1 VTTSQIAEET
11 GIGRSALYN
20 FSEVEVSLVD
30 GRTWA
35 ESAQIWRAVCHLE
48 VGLPLDPTGAWGCPL
63 GWPAV
68 GLRFVAGRKVDGGAL
83 RKARLNAGLTLRGV
97 ASVVGVASGARV
109 GMWERGLEQPNARF
123 VPLLAKAVNLPVT
136 ALLAG
141 VGRKP
146 GLIDLRL
153 ARGLS
158 GVELAEAAGVSKMT
172 YYRLEQ
178 GVGTHTPDRP
188 TLAALASALGVSDV
202 VVVEA
207 IFQTRADRG

>member
-1 VTTSQIAEET
+1 M
-11 GIGRSALYN
+11 L
-20 FSEVEVSLVD
+20 
-30 GRTWA
+30 
-35 ESAQIWRAVCHLE
+35 RAAMA
-48 VGLPLDPTGAWGCPL
+48 PP
-63 GWPAV
+63 V

-83 RKARLNAGLTLRGV
+83 RKARLNAGLTLREV
-97 ASVVGVASGARV
+97 AAVVGVASGARV

-123 VPLLAKAVNLPVT
+123 IPMLANAVKLPTT
-136 ALLAG
+136 ALL
-141 VGRKP
+141 VGEGRNP

-178 GVGTHTPDRP
+178 GVGTRTPDRHA
-188 TLAALASALGVSDV
+188 LSALASALGVSDG

-207 IFQTRADRG
+207 IFQTRAARG